1 MDQIPFIAAKVL
13 IVDDYEENIHSL
25 QTLLTQ
31 EGQEIVFFHATS
43 GNEALKIAF
52 REDLALIFLDVQMPG
67 MDGYEVAAILKQKKS
82 TQNIP
87 VIFVTALNQE
97 SKYVAEGYSKG
108 AIDYLFKP
116 LDPIITR
123 AKFNSFI
130 NIYLQQKK
138 LENAYKDLEL
148 IVNER
153 TSDLQVK
160 NEELLIAKNE
170 LMVNNE
176 KLIKLNNELDQ
187 FVYIA
192 SHDLKLPLAN
202 LEGLLEA
209 VKDDLGHFPAQSE
222 AIFDMMGNSVVQMK
236 NTINGLIDIIQG
248 QQEEDVHLEPI
259 DCQQVLDE
267 IKISISS
274 LIQDSSTHIRVQIDD
289 CKEFKFNRVAFKSVL
304 YNLITNSIKYKHPER
319 RPEIDILF
327 KEEDETFSLRVIDNG
342 VGMTEQERLKL
353 FKLFSRLE
361 YASNTEGTGMGLYNL
376 RNLLARYQATID
388 VYSEKGKGS
397 EFIVVFEKAGNMK
410 ADHDML
416 IK

>member
-1 MDQIPFIAAKVL
+1 MEQVPLIATKVL
-13 IVDDYEENIHSL
+13 IVDDREENIHSL
-25 QTLLTQ
+25 QNLLEQ
-31 EGQEIVFFHATS
+31 EGQEIHFFHAIS
-43 GNEALKIAF
+43 GNDALKIAF
-52 REDLALIFLDVQMPG
+52 REELALIFLDVQMPG
-67 MDGYEVAAILKQKKS
+67 MDGYEVASILKQKKS

-148 IVNER
+148 IVKDR
-153 TSDLQVK
+153 TADLQSK
-160 NEELLIAKNE
+160 NEELLQAQNE
-170 LMVNNE
+170 LLVNNK
-176 KLIKLNNELDQ
+176 KLVKLNNELDQ

-209 VKDDLGHFPAQSE
+209 IKDDIEHFPDESE
-222 AIFDMMGNSVVQMK
+222 EIFNMMGNSVVQMK
-236 NTINGLIDIIQG
+236 NTINGLIDIIQS
-248 QQEEDVHLEPI
+248 QQEEEEHMELI
-259 DCQQVLDE
+259 NCRQVLNE
-267 IKISISS
+267 IEISISN
-274 LIQDSSTHIRVQIDD
+274 LIQDSYTEIRVEMDD
-289 CKEFKFNRVAFKSVL
+289 CQDFKFNRVAFKSVL
-304 YNLITNSIKYKHPER
+304 YNLVTNSIKYRHPER
-319 RPEIDILF
+319 KPVIDIIF
-327 KEEDETFSLRVIDNG
+327 KENENDFCLRVIDNG
-342 VGMTEQERLKL
+342 IGMTAPERMKL

-376 RNLLARYQATID
+376 RNLLARYEATID
-388 VYSEKGKGS
+388 VQSEKGKGS
-397 EFIVVFEKAGNMK
+397 EFVVVFEKQRK
-410 ADHDML
+410 ATEV
-416 IK
+416 